1 MPSLIDSLATTDA
14 LDEIFSDA
22 SLLRGML
29 DFEAS
34 LAVAEAH
41 ADLISHR
48 AAHAIAN
55 AAQTGDFDAASIAR
69 QARESGTVS
78 IPLVN
83 ALTDRVRSVD
93 PDSASFVHWGATS
106 QDVADTAL
114 VLALSR
120 ARDAIAADHLRL
132 DRALRDLSDRHAQTV
147 MLGRT
152 LLQPAPPI
160 TFGLKTARY
169 AAALARGWK
178 RADAAFA
185 DNAILQFG
193 GASGTL
199 ASLGGRELEVA
210 QKLADALR
218 LKLPAASWHTDRDR
232 LGALVSA
239 LAVYTATAGK
249 IAHDIALLMQDEV
262 GEAAEPG
269 GASSAMPHKRNP
281 SKCAAAIAAATR
293 VPGLTAAFLTGML
306 QEHERAV
313 GGWHAEWPTVA
324 AIVKASGAAVNAL
337 ADAVEKLTV
346 NPARMRANIEKT
358 NGVVFA
364 ERVIAL
370 VTPKHGKEAAQT
382 LVKAAL
388 AAIERDGV
396 TLREALSRIPE
407 TATLLTA
414 DEVRSIDVP
423 DDYLGA
429 AERMRVALLQSADS

>member
-1 MPSLIDSLATTDA
+1 MSSLIDSLATTDA

-22 SLLRGML
+22 SMLRGML

-41 ADLISHR
+41 AGVISHR
-48 AAHAIAN
+48 AAHAIASS
-55 AAQTGDFDAASIAR
+55 AQDGNFDAASIAR
-69 QARESGTVS
+69 DARESGTVS

-83 ALTDRVRSVD
+83 ALSDRVRSVD
-93 PDSASFVHWGATS
+93 PEGASFVHWGATS
-106 QDVADTAL
+106 QDVADTAF
-114 VLALSR
+114 VLALGR
-120 ARDAIAADHLRL
+120 ARDAIDADHVRL
-132 DRALRDLSDRHAQTV
+132 DRALRDLSDRHARTV

-178 RADAAFA
+178 RADAAFT

-199 ASLGGRELEVA
+199 ASLGEHGLDVA
-210 QKLADALR
+210 QRIADALR

-239 LAVYTATAGK
+239 LAVYTATVGK

-269 GASSAMPHKRNP
+269 GGSSAMPHKRNP

-293 VPGLTAAFLTGML
+293 MPGLTAAFFTGML

-313 GGWHAEWPTVA
+313 GGWHAEWPTLA
-324 AIVKASGAAVNAL
+324 AIVKAAGAAVQAL

-346 NPARMRANIEKT
+346 NPARMRANIERT
-358 NGVVFA
+358 NGAVFA

-370 VTPKHGKEAAQT
+370 VTPKHGKEAAQA
-382 LVKAAL
+382 LVKKAL

-396 TLREALSRIPE
+396 TLREALTRLPE
-407 TATLLTA
+407 TARLLTA

-423 DDYLGA
+423 EDYLGA
-429 AERMRVALLQSADS
+429 AEHMRLALLRSADH

>member
-1 MPSLIDSLATTDA
+1 MSSLIDSLATTDA

-22 SLLRGML
+22 SMLRGML

-41 ADLISHR
+41 AGLISHR
-48 AAHAIAN
+48 AAHVIAS
-55 AAQTGDFDAASIAR
+55 AAQAGSFDAASIAR
-69 QARESGTVS
+69 AARESGTVS

-83 ALTDRVRSVD
+83 ALADRVRSVD
-93 PDSASFVHWGATS
+93 RESASYVHWGATS

-114 VLALSR
+114 VLALIR

-132 DRALRDLSDRHAQTV
+132 DRALRELSDRHAQTV

-169 AAALARGWK
+169 VAALARGWK

-185 DNAILQFG
+185 DNAMLQFG

-199 ASLGGRELEVA
+199 ASLGGRGLEIA
-210 QKLADALR
+210 QMLADALR
-218 LKLPAASWHTDRDR
+218 LTLPAASWHTDRDR

-239 LAVYTATAGK
+239 LAVYTATVGK

-269 GASSAMPHKRNP
+269 GGSSAMPHKRNP
-281 SKCAAAIAAATR
+281 SRCAAAMAAATR
-293 VPGLTAAFLTGML
+293 MPGLTAAYLTGML

-313 GGWHAEWPTVA
+313 GGWHAEWPSLA
-324 AIVKASGAAVNAL
+324 AIVKAAGAAVQAL
-337 ADAVEKLTV
+337 AEAVEKLTV
-346 NPARMRANIEKT
+346 NPARMRANIERT
-358 NGVVFA
+358 NGAVFT

-370 VTPKHGKEAAQT
+370 VTPKHGKEAAQA

-388 AAIERDGV
+388 TAIERDGV
-396 TLREALSRIPE
+396 TLREALTRLPDAAS
-407 TATLLTA
+407 LLTP
-414 DEVRSIDVP
+414 DDIRSIDVP
-423 DDYLGA
+423 EDYLGA
-429 AERMRVALLQSADS
+429 AEPMRIALLRSADL